1 MRGRMTPAML
11 GRLTKRV
18 GREVMIGA
26 ALLVAV
32 IVIAA
37 VIVVVYVN
45 PPGKKQ
51 FTFLT
56 DDVSS
61 VAVGQDVRVAG
72 LNVGK
77 VTGLE
82 LGANEVRVTAEVDEE
97 IFIGDRSR
105 VEVRMLTP
113 VGGYAATLI
122 PLGDVPLGDTWIQS
136 SAVSVPYSIGDVIQ
150 EVPTVT
156 DNVDAADIDG
166 NLGQVADALGGQS
179 PSLRDMVDGMRSV
192 TGVIARQRSQVDAI
206 AALSTEY
213 LEAFEA
219 NRAFIFDLLR
229 QTDIVLSTYN
239 NTHVGFNEA
248 YARLGRILM
257 SIQPLEAYYLDHSD
271 QVVAAINQFR
281 QIAETAQNTMG
292 PAIDKLTALRD
303 QLAGWLGP
311 EGIKELKGGTVL
323 ASDIC
328 IPVAG
333 RKC

>member
-1 MRGRMTPAML
+1 ML

-32 IVIAA
+32 IVVAA

-45 PPGKKQ
+45 PPPGKKQ

-122 PLGDVPLGDTWIQS
+122 PLGGDVPLGGDNWIQS

-156 DNVDAADIDG
+156 DNVDATDIDG
-166 NLGQVADALGGQS
+166 NLGQVADAL
-179 PSLRDMVDGMRSV
+179 DGSRRPCG
-192 TGVIARQRSQVDAI
+192 TW
-206 AALSTEY
+206 STECG
-213 LEAFEA
+213 ASP
-219 NRAFIFDLLR
+219 
-229 QTDIVLSTYN
+229 VS
-239 NTHVGFNEA
+239 
-248 YARLGRILM
+248 
-257 SIQPLEAYYLDHSD
+257 SP
-271 QVVAAINQFR
+271 
-281 QIAETAQNTMG
+281 
-292 PAIDKLTALRD
+292 
-303 QLAGWLGP
+303 
-311 EGIKELKGGTVL
+311 
-323 ASDIC
+323 ASDH
-328 IPVAG
+328 
-333 RKC
+333 RSTRSRR